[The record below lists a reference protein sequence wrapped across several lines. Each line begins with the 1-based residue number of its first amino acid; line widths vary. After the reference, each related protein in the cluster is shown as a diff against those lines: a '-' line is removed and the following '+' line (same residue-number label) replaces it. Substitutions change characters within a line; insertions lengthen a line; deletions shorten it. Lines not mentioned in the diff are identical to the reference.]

1 MEERLQ
7 AFFSSNAEALS
18 PRRTQWMDDDT
29 ITTKSTM
36 FNNLKISTRL
46 VGAFA
51 LLVALLMAIGA
62 LSVSQTVNVRTQLVD
77 ITDRRMDA
85 IATLGQLRDEANFQ
99 ARAIRNVALKDDAA
113 FVESELK
120 SIAASRE
127 QVTALYGKADEVIQ
141 SAKGKA
147 SLVEMQNLRQPFGA
161 TLDKF
166 TQLTRSGQRSEAL
179 TVLFDEVRPAQLA
192 YFKAIDDAVSYQDK
206 AAADASAAAQQ
217 AVATMILVI
226 AFSVIA
232 ALAIAI
238 GMAIWIIRSITR
250 PINEAVELARAVAA
264 GDLSRT
270 VRVRSTD
277 ETGVLMQALSEMQT
291 GLVSVV
297 GRVRTGSESVSSA
310 SVQIAQGNQDLS
322 SRTESQASA
331 LEQTAASME
340 ELSSTVRQNAD
351 NAVQANQL
359 AQSASQVAIQ
369 GGLVVSQVV
378 ETMKGIETSSKKI
391 AEIISVIDGI
401 AFQTNILALNAAVEA
416 ARAGEQGRGFAVV
429 AGEVRNLA
437 QRSASAAKEIKDLIT
452 DSVERVS
459 SGTVLVDKAGSTM
472 NEVVESVRRVTDI
485 MSEITAASKE
495 QSDGVAQIGDAVT
508 QMDQATQQ
516 NAALVEEMAAAASSL
531 RTQANDLVDGVAVF
545 RL

>member
-1 MEERLQ
+1 MSQGRWCSDRSPRPRPAAVVATPARFSARQALLVVPWVTLHQDCPDTADTWDEATVEERLQ
-7 AFFSSNAEALS
+7 ASFSSNAEALS

-120 SIAASRE
+120 SITASRE

-147 SLVEMQNLRQPFGA
+147 SLVEMQNLRLPFGA

-206 AAADASAAAQQ
+206 AAADASAAA
-217 AVATMILVI
+217 
-226 AFSVIA
+226 
-232 ALAIAI
+232 
-238 GMAIWIIRSITR
+238 
-250 PINEAVELARAVAA
+250 
-264 GDLSRT
+264 LS
-270 VRVRSTD
+270 
-277 ETGVLMQALSEMQT
+277 
-291 GLVSVV
+291 
-297 GRVRTGSESVSSA
+297 
-310 SVQIAQGNQDLS
+310 
-322 SRTESQASA
+322 
-331 LEQTAASME
+331 
-340 ELSSTVRQNAD
+340 
-351 NAVQANQL
+351 
-359 AQSASQVAIQ
+359 
-369 GGLVVSQVV
+369 
-378 ETMKGIETSSKKI
+378 
-391 AEIISVIDGI
+391 
-401 AFQTNILALNAAVEA
+401 
-416 ARAGEQGRGFAVV
+416 
-429 AGEVRNLA
+429 
-437 QRSASAAKEIKDLIT
+437 
-452 DSVERVS
+452 
-459 SGTVLVDKAGSTM
+459 
-472 NEVVESVRRVTDI
+472 
-485 MSEITAASKE
+485 
-495 QSDGVAQIGDAVT
+495 
-508 QMDQATQQ
+508 
-516 NAALVEEMAAAASSL
+516 
-531 RTQANDLVDGVAVF
+531 
-545 RL
+545 